1 MAVTVDE
8 LQVLISAKTDEFQ
21 KELNKTQKQLTN
33 FSNSFKSI
41 SGGVAT
47 MAVTAGNLISKA
59 IEKTVSVVT
68 QNIDYAVKRL
78 DSLNR
83 FPIVMENF
91 GISATEATNAI
102 NSLAEYTLGL
112 PTTLNDAAEKVQ
124 YFTSATGN
132 VWQSIKIFEALNDAI
147 VSGAQTADVQS
158 TALYQWSQAIVRGSF
173 DIEREFNAMVVAN
186 AKAVNEISEKLLGTG
201 KNFNDLWLALKN
213 GTVTVYDM
221 VDAMVYL
228 DENGVGGLESWAT
241 RARNSVA
248 GIDTALIRLK
258 TNIGKAVAVVASEIG
273 WKNIYT
279 FVNNVGDA
287 IYKAGTYVA
296 AFVRV
301 LKEAFAWVH
310 ALFGGSGSTADI
322 VTETAEAASNA
333 SSMAAGASDTADSFD
348 DAAKS
353 AKKLNKQLAAFD
365 EMNTL
370 QEQSSSGSGS
380 GGSGG
385 GGGGYNFDW
394 DSGVFESASDKI
406 AAIADRI
413 REKFA
418 EMFKDIDFSNLQ
430 DSMVRYWSALQT
442 HVKGLVKIGK
452 QFVNKFIKPLT
463 KFAIEEALPRYF
475 NALSSVIEQTN
486 YDKIANSFGDLF
498 GSLEKVGEIILDI
511 FLDLQEILVP
521 IRVFINNEL
530 LPAFLNALSGAI
542 QLVGSI
548 IGTFWNAALRPF
560 IEYFL
565 VPIAQFT
572 GGIIVNVL
580 NAIGDA
586 LKWIAS
592 NQAAVT
598 LITALTAG
606 VIAGIA
612 AYQAYEL
619 IMGVVMGIQL
629 AMNGAMVAGNA
640 ANGAYGIGLGIVSAA
655 QQIYSTVTAVATGAT
670 TLFAAALDLLPFVA
684 IAAAVAGVVAILA
697 GFISSTDSASDS
709 TDSFNTSLD
718 IEKSKVDTNRDGV
731 ISYTEALDAMRDAQL
746 AASDSTLA
754 RIRAEENL
762 SKVTEEYQPIIN
774 ELKAKTE
781 LTAEEQKKLEKA
793 EAEVENATYRLKA
806 AIADET
812 KAKNDNKKATD
823 SAIQSAINAKKYTVA
838 QQLANNLAS
847 ESFDTLEAA
856 IKDAVD
862 RNDEWT
868 DALGDTHKF
877 TQSEID
883 QLVTEVLASSEELSN
898 GVEYHID
905 RMTGAVERRIV
916 SLNGTASTAG
926 YNFDSGLA
934 YGISANSYMVVNA
947 AGALGETAYRAF
959 CKKMGIESPSKVM
972 AGAGSFLVK
981 GLVEGVEEEESA
993 VERAMNSLGNTITSA
1008 FDTSLNIPDFSVGS
1022 FGVGDASVLPDDLGS
1037 DGEPVHVT
1045 VKIGED
1051 TLINKVISGIN
1062 DLSSLSNRALINV

>member
-83 FPIVMENF
+83 FPIVMENL

-201 KNFNDLWLALKN
+201 KNFNDLWSALKN

-322 VTETAEAASNA
+322 VTETGEAASNA
-333 SSMAAGASDTADSFD
+333 ASMASGASDTADGFD

-370 QEQSSSGSGS
+370 QEQTSSGSGS
-380 GGSGG
+380 SGSGG
-385 GGGGYNFDW
+385 GGGSYNFDW
-394 DSGVFESASDKI
+394 NSGVFESAGDKI
-406 AAIADRI
+406 AAIAEKI
-413 REKFA
+413 RAKFA

-442 HVKGLVKIGK
+442 HVKGLLKIGK
-452 QFVNKFIKPLT
+452 QFVSKFIKPLA
-463 KFAIEEALPRYF
+463 KFAVENALPRYF
-475 NALSSVIEQTN
+475 NAASSVIEQTN
-486 YDKIANSFGDLF
+486 YDKIANSFGQLF
-498 GSLEKVGEIILDI
+498 SSLEKVGEVILDI
-511 FLDLQEILVP
+511 FADLAEILVP
-521 IRVFINNEL
+521 LDVFIKNEL

-542 QLVGSI
+542 ELVGSI
-548 IGTFWNAALRPF
+548 IGTFWNAALKPF
-560 IEYFL
+560 IQYFL

-572 GGIIVNVL
+572 GGIIVTVL

-586 LKWIAS
+586 LRWIAS

-598 LITALTAG
+598 LIASLTAG
-606 VIAGIA
+606 IIAGIA
-612 AYQAYEL
+612 AYEAYEL
-619 IMGVVMGIQL
+619 IMGVVMGVQL
-629 AMNGAMVAGNA
+629 AMNGAMVAGNV
-640 ANGAYGIGLGIVSAA
+640 ANGAYGVGLGIVSAA
-655 QQIYSTVTAVATGAT
+655 QQIYATVTGVATGAT
-670 TLFAAALDLLPFVA
+670 TLFAAALQLLPFVA
-684 IAAAVAGVVAILA
+684 IGAAVAGVVALFA
-697 GFISSTDSASDS
+697 NFISSTDNASDS
-709 TDSFNTSLD
+709 TGEFNRQLD
-718 IEKSKVDTNRDGV
+718 AEHQKIDTNHDGV

-746 AASDSTLA
+746 AASDATLA

-762 SKVTEEYQPIIN
+762 TKVTDEYQPIIN

-781 LTAEEQKKLEKA
+781 LTTEEQKKLEKA

-806 AIADET
+806 AQQEEIQS
-812 KAKNDNKKATD
+812 KKDSTTATNE
-823 SAIQSAINAKKYTVA
+823 AIQKMISAKRYTVA

-847 ESFDTLEAA
+847 ESFKTLEEA

-862 RNDEWT
+862 RNDTWT
-868 DALGDTHKF
+868 DSLGDTHKL
-877 TQSEID
+877 TQSEVD
-883 QLVTEVLASSEELSN
+883 QLVTEVLASSEELEN
-898 GVEYHID
+898 GVEYHMD
-905 RMTGAVERRIV
+905 RMTGSIERRIT

-934 YGISANSYMVVNA
+934 YGISANAYMVIQA
-947 AGALGETAYRAF
+947 ANALGDEAYRAF
-959 CKKMGIESPSKVM
+959 CKRMGIESPSKVM
-972 AGAGSFLVK
+972 AGAGEFLVK
-981 GLVEGVEEEESA
+981 GLVEGVGDEESA
-993 VERAMNSLGNTITSA
+993 VEKAMNSLGDTITSA
-1008 FDTSLNIPDFSVGS
+1008 FDTSLNIPDLGIGS
-1022 FGVGDASVLPDDLGS
+1022 FGANETLDLPESGNN
-1037 DGEPVHVT
+1037 GEPIYIT

-1051 TLINKVISGIN
+1051 TLINKIISGIN